1 MIYPRQ
7 TDLPYPQPWEFVYEN
22 FFKDKKDLFY
32 VDVGANDGLLV
43 SNTAF
48 FELDMN
54 WIGICIEPHPLAFS
68 KLETNRKCV
77 KYNCC
82 ISDESTTLEYNK
94 VSGYAEMLSGI
105 RSVQDDQH
113 MRRIMSEIQKHGGT
127 LEVIN
132 VESKRLD
139 AILNE
144 NNIQHVDYLSIDTEG
159 AEMKVLSSLDLTAF
173 DIKVISAEN
182 SDTNATVRDFLNS
195 KGYDFI
201 TKVCSDEIFVKRN
214 P

>member
-22 FFKDKKDLFY
+22 FFKDKRELFY

-54 WIGICIEPHPLAFS
+54 WNGICIEPHPVAFS
-68 KLETNRKCV
+68 KLETNRRCV

-82 ISDESTTLEYNK
+82 VSDESTILEYNM

-105 RSVQDDQH
+105 KSVQDDRH
-113 MRRIMSEIQKHGGT
+113 MRRIISEIEKHGGS

-139 AILNE
+139 SILSE

-159 AEMKVLSSLDLTAF
+159 AEMKVLSSLDLNTF

-182 SDTNATVRDFLNS
+182 SDTSETVKNFLNS

-201 TKVCSDEIFVKRN
+201 AKVCSDEIFVKRSQ
-214 P
+214 

>member
-7 TDLPYPQPWEFVYEN
+7 ADLPYPQPWEFVYEN
-22 FFKDKKDLFY
+22 FFKDKRDLFY

-54 WIGICIEPHPLAFS
+54 WNGICIEPHPIAFS
-68 KLETNRKCV
+68 KLDANRKCI

-82 ISDESTTLEYNK
+82 ISDESTVLEYNM

-105 RSVQDDQH
+105 KSVQDQQH
-113 MRRIMSEIQKHGGT
+113 MNRINSEIQRHGGK

-139 AILNE
+139 TILKENAIH
-144 NNIQHVDYLSIDTEG
+144 HVDYLSIDTEG
-159 AEMKVLSSLDLTAF
+159 AEMKVLSSLDLNAF
-173 DIKVISAEN
+173 DITVISAEN
-182 SDTNATVRDFLNS
+182 SEGNNVVKDFLGS
-195 KGYDFI
+195 HGYDFI
-201 TKVCSDEIFVKRN
+201 AKICSDEIFFKRN
-214 P
+214 S